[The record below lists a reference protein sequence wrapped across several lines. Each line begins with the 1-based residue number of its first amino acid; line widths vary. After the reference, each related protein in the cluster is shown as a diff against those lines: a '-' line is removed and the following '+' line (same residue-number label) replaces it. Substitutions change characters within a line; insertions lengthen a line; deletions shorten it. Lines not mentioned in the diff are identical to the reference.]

1 MFKQYKGLRK
11 ELYVLFFGRVMTNL
25 GSMIWP
31 MLTLILNK
39 KLGMNAN
46 EVANCLLVFSLLA
59 LPVSLLGGK
68 LTDKLN
74 KKNIIVICDLL
85 SVFFYLICGFIPLS
99 FLSIILIA
107 IAALLQTSEWP
118 AYDALVSDFTLP
130 SDRQRAYSLSYFGA
144 NLGLMLSP
152 TIGGLLFNNYL
163 NIAFIINGLAILSST
178 CLIFFLI
185 KNVNREESEDDVN
198 EYEKDLDNNANSFK
212 YIFTNKV
219 LVFYL
224 IACVLYELAYHQ
236 FSFLVPLE
244 MGRVFGDNGSIIY
257 GTLSSMNCIT
267 VVLLTAFLTRI
278 LNRVLD
284 INKCM
289 LGCLSVI
296 IGLIIFG
303 TLSKY
308 PFMNYVAVVVFTI
321 GEIIS
326 TLGQKPFISKRIPA
340 NYRGRINSIIN
351 VIGNVTISIMT
362 KVVGNLYDTK
372 GNMLSWGF
380 IYIIGLISIIA
391 YLLLR
396 SADKKEYPALYK

>member
-1 MFKQYKGLRK
+1 
-11 ELYVLFFGRVMTNL
+11 
-25 GSMIWP
+25 
-31 MLTLILNK
+31 
-39 KLGMNAN
+39 
-46 EVANCLLVFSLLA
+46 
-59 LPVSLLGGK
+59 
-68 LTDKLN
+68 
-74 KKNIIVICDLL
+74 
-85 SVFFYLICGFIPLS
+85 
-99 FLSIILIA
+99 
-107 IAALLQTSEWP
+107 
-118 AYDALVSDFTLP
+118 
-130 SDRQRAYSLSYFGA
+130 
-144 NLGLMLSP
+144 
-152 TIGGLLFNNYL
+152 
-163 NIAFIINGLAILSST
+163 
-178 CLIFFLI
+178 
-185 KNVNREESEDDVN
+185 
-198 EYEKDLDNNANSFK
+198 
-212 YIFTNKV
+212 
-219 LVFYL
+219 
-224 IACVLYELAYHQ
+224 
-236 FSFLVPLE
+236 
-244 MGRVFGDNGSIIY
+244 
-257 GTLSSMNCIT
+257 
-267 VVLLTAFLTRI
+267 
-278 LNRVLD
+278 
-284 INKCM
+284 M